1 MDAGQGGAIASC
13 AVIAGLTT
21 GALIA
26 RTEQRLVWP
35 LALIAVAAVIA
46 IVVLA
51 LA

>member
-1 MDAGQGGAIASC
+1 MDLGQVGAMAGCGAIAGVTS
-13 AVIAGLTT
+13 

-35 LALIAVAAVIA
+35 LTLIAVAAVFGV
-46 IVVLA
+46 VVLA